1 MATQQPWYTRLGAFI
16 TTWAGFLTSVGVIIT
31 AAIATWNVV
40 IRPKD
45 LAVYIRKQDVN
56 FPAAINDRFGRVYN
70 YMLDSCRSRS
80 LDSDAYAT
88 LTYLQNTGNFWLITL
103 HNQTNNSVKGI
114 VVKVSGV
121 TALGSSAVAGDY
133 LNDSETTTLSREVHF
148 DSASKIVYLT
158 KIDALHPRAN
168 LKLYLWG
175 KMDNLALWSNV
186 SVTYEGGDASAG
198 EEYTT
203 TGFKA
208 LLCEYLYQILA
219 LVAFVFTF
227 LYWRTTRRT
236 SMPDIAAGPSDP
248 VNPTNPANA
257 SSPVNSGNPI
267 NVNNSGN
274 VSP

>member
-1 MATQQPWYTRLGAFI
+1 MATQQLLYNRLGAFI

-45 LAVYIRKQDVN
+45 LAVYINKQDVS

-70 YMLDSCRSRS
+70 YILDSCRSRS

-88 LTYLQNTGNFWLITL
+88 FVYLQNTNNFWVITL
-103 HNQTNNSVKGI
+103 HNQTENSIKGI
-114 VVKVSGV
+114 MVKVTGV

-133 LNDSETTTLSREVHF
+133 LNDSETTALNREVHY

-158 KIDALHPRAN
+158 KIDALHPKAN

-175 KMDNLALWSNV
+175 KMDDLALWNNV
-186 SVTYEGGDASAG
+186 SVTYEGGDARAG

-219 LVAFVFTF
+219 LFAAIFTF
-227 LYWRTTRRT
+227 LYWRTTKRINIPGNPA
-236 SMPDIAAGPSDP
+236 SPNAP
-248 VNPTNPANA
+248 VNP
-257 SSPVNSGNPI
+257 GNTAI
-267 NVNNSGN
+267 VNNPSN